1 MFRFLVFLLVVLAL
15 ALLFAWVADNPGNV
29 FLQWEWLAAQMG
41 RPGEEVGIP
50 LTLAFA
56 LLIGLIFIIMLAW
69 SILRGI
75 IGAPSMVSTYLG
87 NRKREK
93 GYKALSKG
101 LIAASSGDA
110 STARKLTKES
120 KKLLGQDPLVS
131 LLGTQTAI
139 LEGKRDEAR
148 ENFKAMLGDDS
159 TKMVALRGLFMEAER
174 QGEAEAA
181 RHYAEEAAKADATL
195 PWAGNAK
202 LRYAAA
208 DGDWD
213 EAITTLESNRSA
225 GLIEKAT
232 AKRQRAVLLTGK
244 AMSKEDEN
252 PDYAL
257 KLSKE
262 AFKLARDLAP
272 AATTFARVSTR
283 LGDPKGARKILE
295 AAWKQ
300 APHPE
305 LAEAYAAVGS
315 GESVKDRLEHAKKL
329 ASIAGDNP
337 EGKLAL
343 ATAAINATEW
353 DIARKALESVLTT
366 SPTERAY
373 LLMADIEEGQHGDKG
388 RMRDWLARAV
398 RAPADPAW
406 VAGNYV
412 SDEWMPLSPI
422 TGDIDAFEWKVPVQ
436 QLGDESAPVMT
447 LEELK
452 AEATVITPEAD
463 EVTINAEDEV
473 KTSDVEDAVI
483 VEAGEPADGETKTG
497 NDKTETADEKPSNE
511 DNDTATKAAT
521 VAAATA
527 AAGAIVVD
535 AANDDTADE
544 KADTSSE
551 SKSTDNASA
560 MTNGAAPDAVD
571 TATSETEKSDDTKSA
586 DKETQKPDDADANSD
601 MPNKLAA
608 DTTSG
613 EKEDG
618 SVEFPLKRRPDDP
631 GPHPDKEPPK
641 KGFKLF

>member
-1 MFRFLVFLLVVLAL
+1 MFRFLVFLLVVLGL
-15 ALLFAWVADNPGNV
+15 GLLFAWAADNPGTI
-29 FLQWEWLAAQMG
+29 FLKWEWLAAQMG

-56 LLIGLIFIIMLAW
+56 LLIGLIFFIMIGW

-75 IGAPSMVSTYLG
+75 IGAPSVISKYFD

-93 GYKALSKG
+93 GYKALSQG

-120 KKLLGQDPLVS
+120 KKLLGQDPLVA

-148 ENFKAMLGDDS
+148 ENFKAMLSDDS

-174 QGEAEAA
+174 QGEPEAA
-181 RHYAEEAAKADATL
+181 RHYAEEAAKTDATL

-202 LRYAAA
+202 LRYSAA

-213 EAITTLESNRSA
+213 EAIRTLESNRSA
-225 GLIEKAT
+225 GLVDKAK

-244 AMSKEDEN
+244 AMAKEAEN

-272 AATTFARVSTR
+272 AATTYARVATR
-283 LGDPKGARKILE
+283 LGDTKSATKTLE
-295 AAWKQ
+295 AAWKT

-305 LAEAYAAVGS
+305 LAQAYSAVGS
-315 GESVKDRLEHAKKL
+315 GDSVKDRLDRAKKL
-329 ASIAGDNP
+329 ASLAGDNP

-343 ATAAINATEW
+343 ATAAIDATEW
-353 DIARKALESVLTT
+353 NLAREALEPVLTST
-366 SPTERAY
+366 PTEKAY

-406 VAGNYV
+406 VAGNHV
-412 SDEWMPLSPI
+412 SEEWLPLSPI

-452 AEATVITPEAD
+452 AEATVISTQEIETASED
-463 EVTINAEDEV
+463 TISSQDA
-473 KTSDVEDAVI
+473 DVEDAI
-483 VEAGEPADGETKTG
+483 VVNA
-497 NDKTETADEKPSNE
+497 NDKDDEESGNKSADEDADKIA
-511 DNDTATKAAT
+511 DTTSTTTAT
-521 VAAATA
+521 VASAAATTATTA
-527 AAGAIVVD
+527 AVATNVTADATENVADKGDEQAD
-535 AANDDTADE
+535 AKPAQAANENKDADKPE
-544 KADTSSE
+544 QEDTSSTQNTDE
-551 SKSTDNASA
+551 IKAEEETDN
-560 MTNGAAPDAVD
+560 N
-571 TATSETEKSDDTKSA
+571 
-586 DKETQKPDDADANSD
+586 N

-608 DTTSG
+608 DIKSNDNN
-613 EKEDG
+613 ES

-641 KGFKLF
+641 KNFKLF

>member
-15 ALLFAWVADNPGNV
+15 AILFAWVADNPGTI
-29 FLQWEWLAAQMG
+29 FLQWEWLAQKLG

-50 LTLAFA
+50 LTLAVS
-56 LLIGLIFIIMLAW
+56 LLVGLIFLVLLGW
-69 SILRGI
+69 GILRSV
-75 IGAPSMVSTYLG
+75 IGAPTMLSKFFD

-93 GYKALSKG
+93 GYKALSQG

-120 KKLLGQDPLVS
+120 KRLLGQDPLVS

-148 ENFKAMLGDDS
+148 ENFKTMLEDDS
-159 TKMVALRGLFMEAER
+159 TKMVALRGLFLEAER
-174 QGEAEAA
+174 QGEPEAA
-181 RHYAEEAAKADATL
+181 RHYAEEAAKSAPSL

-202 LRYAAA
+202 LRYAAS

-213 EAITTLESNRSA
+213 AAIRTLDSNRSA
-225 GLIEKAT
+225 GLIDKIA

-244 AMSKEDEN
+244 AMAKENEN

-262 AFKLARDLAP
+262 AHKLARDLVP

-283 LGDPKGARKILE
+283 LGDPKTATKILE
-295 AAWKQ
+295 TSWRI

-305 LAEAYAAVGS
+305 LAEAHAAVSS
-315 GESVKDRLEHAKKL
+315 GESVQERLERAKNLSKL
-329 ASIAGDNP
+329 MPKDP
-337 EGKLAL
+337 EGNLAL
-343 ATAAINATEW
+343 AIAAIDATEW
-353 DIARKALESVLTT
+353 DQAREALEPVLTT
-366 SPTERAY
+366 YPTERAY

-406 VAGNYV
+406 VAGNHV
-412 SDEWMPLSPI
+412 SDEWLPVSPVD
-422 TGDIDAFEWKVPVQ
+422 GEIDAFEWKVPVQ

-452 AEATVITPEAD
+452 AESVFEAEVEEVELVEETTD
-463 EVTINAEDEV
+463 EPPI
-473 KTSDVEDAVI
+473 EDAV
-483 VEAGEPADGETKTG
+483 VVSDEEAP
-497 NDKTETADEKPSNE
+497 DEKPSKDE
-511 DNDTATKAAT
+511 E
-521 VAAATA
+521 
-527 AAGAIVVD
+527 
-535 AANDDTADE
+535 DE
-544 KADTSSE
+544 KSEEATIETDDSKEEIEVEAKDDKDETSNEVITPSE
-551 SKSTDNASA
+551 AQNDNQE
-560 MTNGAAPDAVD
+560 TPNEAAKDE
-571 TATSETEKSDDTKSA
+571 TSEE
-586 DKETQKPDDADANSD
+586 ERL
-601 MPNKLAA
+601 MPNKLADQIPEDM
-608 DTTSG
+608 DTAENDNTV
-613 EKEDG
+613 K
-618 SVEFPLKRRPDDP
+618 FPLKRRPDDP

>member
-15 ALLFAWVADNPGNV
+15 AILFAWVADNPGTI
-29 FLQWEWLAAQMG
+29 FLQWEWLAQKLG

-50 LTLAFA
+50 LTLAVS
-56 LLIGLIFIIMLAW
+56 LLVGLIFLVLLGW
-69 SILRGI
+69 GVLRSV
-75 IGAPSMVSTYLG
+75 IGAPTMLSKFFD

-93 GYKALSKG
+93 GYKALSQG

-120 KKLLGQDPLVS
+120 KRLLGQDPLVS

-148 ENFKAMLGDDS
+148 ENFKTMLEDDS
-159 TKMVALRGLFMEAER
+159 TKMVALRGLFLEAER
-174 QGEAEAA
+174 QGEPEAA
-181 RHYAEEAAKADATL
+181 RHYAEEAAKSAPSL

-202 LRYAAA
+202 LRYAAS

-213 EAITTLESNRSA
+213 AAIRTLDSNRSA
-225 GLIEKAT
+225 GLIDKIA

-244 AMSKEDEN
+244 AMAKENEN

-262 AFKLARDLAP
+262 AHKLARDLVP

-283 LGDPKGARKILE
+283 LGDPKTATKILE
-295 AAWKQ
+295 ASWRI

-305 LAEAYAAVGS
+305 LAEAHAAVSS
-315 GESVKDRLEHAKKL
+315 GESVQERLERAKNLSKL
-329 ASIAGDNP
+329 VPKDP
-337 EGKLAL
+337 EGNLAL
-343 ATAAINATEW
+343 AIAAIDATEW
-353 DIARKALESVLTT
+353 DQAREALEPILTT
-366 SPTERAY
+366 HPTERAY

-406 VAGNYV
+406 VAGNHI
-412 SDEWMPLSPI
+412 SDEWLPVSPVD
-422 TGDIDAFEWKVPVQ
+422 GEIDAFEWKVPVQ

-452 AEATVITPEAD
+452 AESVIEAEVEEVELEEETTD
-463 EVTINAEDEV
+463 EPPI
-473 KTSDVEDAVI
+473 EDAMV
-483 VEAGEPADGETKTG
+483 VTDEEAS
-497 NDKTETADEKPSNE
+497 DEKPSDGE
-511 DNDTATKAAT
+511 EGEKPEE
-521 VAAATA
+521 ATA
-527 AAGAIVVD
+527 EVD
-535 AANDDTADE
+535 DSKEEIEIEAKDE
-544 KADTSSE
+544 KEETSNEVLTPTEAQNDNQETPKEVVEEEASE
-551 SKSTDNASA
+551 
-560 MTNGAAPDAVD
+560 
-571 TATSETEKSDDTKSA
+571 EEHL
-586 DKETQKPDDADANSD
+586 
-601 MPNKLAA
+601 MPNKLADQIPEDM
-608 DTTSG
+608 DTAENDNTV
-613 EKEDG
+613 K
-618 SVEFPLKRRPDDP
+618 FPLKRRPDDP